1 MSRLKYPVSNKI
13 QNWSIPRIWRCVQI
27 AFITVS
33 GILFQLQRWKLNSN
47 RLSKKKRTIK
57 IPSQGHPGVH
67 PVPGT
72 SGSGDSDDPLGA
84 LTPLHTWA
92 DLLTAWGR
100 GLSAAWLLIS
110 RAWQIRRETERSPC
124 GLDVGEPGQ
133 NPMVRGR
140 AISSKAGQFHQ
151 RKREYVLSRQ
161 KQERHTTTTLN

>member
-13 QNWSIPRIWRCVQI
+13 QNWSIPRIWRYVQI

-67 PVPGT
+67 PVSGT
-72 SGSGDSDDPLGA
+72 SGSGDSDDLLGA
-84 LTPLHTWA
+84 RTPLHT
-92 DLLTAWGR
+92 LG
-100 GLSAAWLLIS
+100 
-110 RAWQIRRETERSPC
+110 RSPHSMGKRAASSLAAHPESVANPEENREESLWPGC
-124 GLDVGEPGQ
+124 GGTRSEPPGT
-133 NPMVRGR
+133 GR

-161 KQERHTTTTLN
+161 KQERHTTTTLD